1 MNNFLSIDYWT
12 KKSWL
17 AYSVGS
23 FCFPL
28 KTVPTREIL
37 DNLNKIIPQ
46 KNISKIIIGMPYNI
60 DWTLSKHCKNVQ
72 KFAKILEKNFPKIP
86 IILYDERLTTSE
98 ARIFEAENNINIDID
113 TESARLILEN
123 FLEQK

>member
-1 MNNFLSIDYWT
+1 M
-12 KKSWL
+12 
-17 AYSVGS
+17 
-23 FCFPL
+23 
-28 KTVPTREIL
+28 

-60 DWTLSKHCKNVQ
+60 DGTFSKHCKNVQ

-113 TESARLILEN
+113 SESARLILEN
-123 FLEQK
+123 FLQQK